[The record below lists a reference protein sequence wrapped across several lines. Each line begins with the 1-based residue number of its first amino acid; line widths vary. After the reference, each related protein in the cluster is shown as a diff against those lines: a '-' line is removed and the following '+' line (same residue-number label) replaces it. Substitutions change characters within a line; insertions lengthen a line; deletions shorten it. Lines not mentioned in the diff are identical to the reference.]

1 MLHFSRLGAYADADV
16 PVIVRGEGSHV
27 YDSRGK
33 RYLDGLSS
41 LFVTQIGHGREELSA
56 AGAKQSDQL
65 AYFPVWGYGHPS
77 AIELSERLAER
88 APGDLNRVFL
98 TTGGSECGRDRLQ
111 VGPAVLQA
119 DRPARALQGD
129 QPPAATP
136 LPAPSRSPTSRS
148 SSARTCSAT

>member
-1 MLHFSRLGAYADADV
+1 MSDLEHDRLQASAKRHLWMHFSRLGAYADADV

-88 APGDLNRVFL
+88 APV
-98 TTGGSECGRDRLQ
+98 TSTGCSS
-111 VGPAVLQA
+111 
-119 DRPARALQGD
+119 
-129 QPPAATP
+129 PPAA
-136 LPAPSRSPTSRS
+136 ARRSRPPTSWPGSTS
-148 SSARTCSAT
+148 S